1 MESRDTDTRALS
13 SDVKGLLKIDTDQ
26 PAGSGGDS
34 ALNFSQSSGKASK
47 SSTIRNWPQS
57 GSSSNLDRATRQQAK
72 GRGYVNI
79 NECGVQNT
87 KLNGYNDDISV
98 DSDDNSRN
106 DKNRSPGPSREITR
120 DWDMDASTLSDAS
133 EKLQT
138 LVNYLK
144 QKEAQIRHRASHEPM
159 TPEMAQEL
167 SDRLSGPLALLS
179 DMSRG
184 VREDNSAEGNM
195 STIHEDQRALSA
207 ELHRTR
213 RMSRR

>member
-1 MESRDTDTRALS
+1 M
-13 SDVKGLLKIDTDQ
+13 
-26 PAGSGGDS
+26 
-34 ALNFSQSSGKASK
+34 
-47 SSTIRNWPQS
+47 
-57 GSSSNLDRATRQQAK
+57 
-72 GRGYVNI
+72 NI

-144 QKEAQIRHRASHEPM
+144 QKEAQISNRASHEPM

-184 VREDNSAEGNM
+184 CLGEDNSAEGNM
-195 STIHEDQRALSA
+195 ATIHEGSKSFKCRTTSDQAHVTEIVHDTFKRAFDAGLKMGRG
-207 ELHRTR
+207 ERTQANDCEGEEAR
-213 RMSRR
+213 DLEETLDATERTKPIIARVMSK